1 MKTIGLI
8 GGMSWESSAI
18 YYNLINKGVAK
29 ALGGL
34 HSAKSV
40 MYTVD
45 FEEIAHLQRKG
56 DWDAI
61 GQHMSQAALNLQ
73 NAGADFVLICCNT
86 QYKVAA
92 EIESAISIPLIHIGN
107 ATADAVSKQGLN
119 KIGLLGTKYTME
131 QDFIKDRFTVKGI
144 DVIVPDEADRVII
157 QEVIY
162 TELGKGVI
170 NPKSRIAYL
179 KIIDKLVSAG
189 AQGIVLG
196 CTEIGML
203 VKQPDTATPLFDTT
217 IIHAQ
222 RAVELALGRK

>member
-18 YYNLINKGVAK
+18 YYDLINKGVAK

-34 HSAKSV
+34 HSAKSI

-45 FEEIAHLQRKG
+45 FEEIARLQVKG
-56 DWDAI
+56 DWDTIA
-61 GQHMSQAALNLQ
+61 GHMSKAAISLQ

-86 QYKVAA
+86 QYKVAS
-92 EIESAISIPLIHIGN
+92 EIESTLDVPLIHIGD
-107 ATADAVSKQGLN
+107 ATAEAVQKQGLK

-131 QDFIKDRFTVKGI
+131 QDFIKNRFTNKGI
-144 DVIVPDEADRVII
+144 DVIVPDEAGRAII
-157 QEVIY
+157 QDVIY
-162 TELGKGVI
+162 NELGKGII
-170 NPKSRIAYL
+170 NPGSRKAYL
-179 KIIDKLVSAG
+179 NVIDKLVARG

-203 VKQPDTATPLFDTT
+203 VKQPDTEIPLFDTT
-217 IIHAQ
+217 IIHAEK
-222 RAVELALGRK
+222 AVELALAV

>member
-18 YYNLINKGVAK
+18 YYNLINKGIAN

-34 HSAKSV
+34 HSAKSI

-45 FEEIAHLQRKG
+45 FEEIANLQRKD
-56 DWDAI
+56 DWNTIAER
-61 GQHMSQAALNLQ
+61 MSEAARTLQ
-73 NAGADFVLICCNT
+73 SAGADFVLICCNT

-92 EIESAISIPLIHIGN
+92 EIESTLDVPLIHIGD
-107 ATADAVSKQGLN
+107 ATAEAVQKQSLK

-131 QDFIKDRFTVKGI
+131 QDFIKNRFTNKGI
-144 DVIVPDEADRVII
+144 AVVVPDDADRVII
-157 QEVIY
+157 QDVIY
-162 TELGKGVI
+162 NELGKGII
-170 NPKSRIAYL
+170 NPKSREAYL
-179 KIIDKLVSAG
+179 LIIEKLVADG

-203 VKQPDTATPLFDTT
+203 VKKTDTLTPLFDTT
-217 IIHAQ
+217 IIHAEK
-222 RAVELALGRK
+222 AVELALAN